1 MGVDW
6 NEEDTEVAVPV
17 SAGLVEVAAADLP
30 EIQLFGKWSCEEVN
44 VSDMS
49 LQDYIAVKEKF
60 AKFLPHSS
68 GIKITLT
75 WGQSYRI
82 DPWAFN
88 YRAPKNFGCLR
99 FQRLLIQ

>member
-1 MGVDW
+1 MGDDW
-6 NEEDTEVAVPV
+6 NEDDTEVAAPV

-68 GIKITLT
+68 GIKNYISH
-75 WGQSYRI
+75 QS
-82 DPWAFN
+82 WAFN
-88 YRAPKNFGCLR
+88 YRALED
-99 FQRLLIQ
+99 FQGFFVSYCVICQEAK

>member
-1 MGVDW
+1 MGDDW

-75 WGQSYRI
+75 WS
-82 DPWAFN
+82 FN
-88 YRAPKNFGCLR
+88 YRAPNNFGCLR
-99 FQRLLIQ
+99 FRRLLLWS